1 MNLIFLGPPG
11 AGKGTQAV
19 KLSKQFNICH
29 VSTGE
34 IFRQAIADGTELGKK
49 AKAYMDKG
57 ELVPDELVIALV
69 ERYLSNPN
77 CREGFLLDGFP
88 RTTNQ
93 AIKLDEILER
103 QKWRLDAVVNFQASK
118 QELIERMTGRLSC
131 SACGKIYHV
140 KHNPPSRPGYC
151 DDCGGL
157 LSHRSDDQL
166 ETVVNR
172 LEVYEKRTAPLIDYY
187 LRQGI
192 IINVEAEGSVDEVFS
207 RLVNQLSVK
216 QL

>member
-88 RTTNQ
+88 RTINQ

-103 QKWRLDAVVNFQASK
+103 QKWHLDAVVNFQASK

-131 SACGKIYHV
+131 SGCGKIYHV

-172 LEVYEKRTAPLIDYY
+172 LEVYKKRTAPLIDYY